1 MKPPGIQGECARE
14 QKILRAA
21 EPDRRERLLTA
32 VPIKTIRT
40 TEEHEMKFKALLA
53 AASLAVA
60 GTAAAHGPS
69 NILFRFDGGVGVQ
82 PFRSAAGVPTLN
94 VVAGVNPGG
103 APWLIKSFEAVIT
116 KSGDIR
122 ARGEGVLLG
131 GADGIG
137 TRAGP
142 RQVIVSLFCRNAAV
156 PPAVAG
162 TVQTTP
168 YNSAPVDLDEDGDF
182 SVRGKLTDANGLTP
196 PADCGDTVDNRPVLL
211 IRAVTPANPTTGAPA
226 TPGAWFAAGLLAGK
240 RDGSGGHGFGG
251 GY

>member
-1 MKPPGIQGECARE
+1 
-14 QKILRAA
+14 
-21 EPDRRERLLTA
+21 
-32 VPIKTIRT
+32 
-40 TEEHEMKFKALLA
+40 MKFRIL
-53 AASLAVA
+53 LAVA
-60 GTAAAHGPS
+60 GLAAAGTAVAHGPS
-69 NILFRFDGGVGVQ
+69 NVLFRFDGGVGVQ

-103 APWLIKSFEAVIT
+103 APWLISSFDAVIT

-122 ARGEGVLLG
+122 ARGTGVLLG

-142 RQVIVSLFCRNAAV
+142 RQVVVSLFCRNAAV

-182 SVRGKLTDANGLTP
+182 VVRGTLTDANGATP
-196 PADCGDTVDNRPVLL
+196 PLDCGDTVDNRPVLL

-226 TPGAWFAAGLLAGK
+226 TPGAWFAAGLLSSKG
-240 RDGSGGHGFGG
+240 RGNGGFGNG